1 MHQNCIPFW
10 VTDSLDFIFPYNQAL
25 DSPTKLY
32 KFVKLQKKQF
42 ANVRLFSLGFL

>member
-1 MHQNCIPFW
+1 MHQNYIPFW

-32 KFVKLQKKQF
+32 KFVKLQKNNLQMYDYF
-42 ANVRLFSLGFL
+42 P